1 MENDT
6 RTTFDLTIMIAA
18 QQTLLEE
25 QRLRDTYY
33 IIPNEYDSLSLSTT
47 RFVSSIESCTVLR
60 T

>member
-33 IIPNEYDSLSLSTT
+33 IIPNEYESLSPSTT